1 MKTLPDKWC
10 IKQNISKEVCKW
22 FAKKPNT
29 HSANIKGGYTFLCF
43 NEEIQSSDF
52 FNTSNGY
59 IEITLQDFKELVLK
73 EKPMKYTIAQL
84 TDPKNKYIVFIET
97 KEQWNK
103 LKTTKAELTSCFH
116 GSYCY
121 NLIRCTYSSSS
132 TKNDV
137 GSYPSDSK
145 IIYFDQIDFEEETMI
160 QNKEKLIELKE
171 NLDKVKETYLNAI
184 KEVIP
189 EYVLCTKQL
198 GYCIVGKV
206 YKTEKKNKSFR
217 WLYEEFNCNTV
228 QLINEYDYFGRL
240 EATMKYFVP
249 ATKEQYNAQNT
260 PKFKVGDWA
269 YHRNNNQAYLI
280 TEFISTGFFKA
291 SFGDY
296 CDWEYLDIGLCTKAT
311 EEQIKDS
318 LLKEAE
324 KRYPIGTRFIGLG
337 SQEEEISEGYHH
349 FYCGDEKFIAVN
361 IDMGVVYRNGK
372 WAEIIPEVEKWSV
385 GTYVVFLSNNIN
397 GNNKEIGGIEK
408 IVKLSG
414 NKNIFHYQ
422 DGYCNGVCSP
432 GIQWFATKEEAEEF
446 AKTLKP
452 QYQIGDYVKLI
463 GNKESSINAIGD
475 VGKITEINSSKSVY
489 RVQVWGKGTCGNWS
503 SVSDIIKT
511 SEIELPFGN
520 LIFTIRKFSY
530 SSGSYLECKYG
541 KISKYEVK
549 NVLDWF
555 NKDFNI
561 LGYKMEIVNESNWFI
576 KFGCCEGTLEQLKA
590 IYKAMQ

>member
-10 IKQNISKEVCKW
+10 IRFKNKEQAEIIIGYFSEINSLYNNYYYTGEDRAFSSECNYSPNID
-22 FAKKPNT
+22 
-29 HSANIKGGYTFLCF
+29 TFLMKGF
-43 NEEIQSSDF
+43 K
-52 FNTSNGY
+52 
-59 IEITLQDFKELVLK
+59 EITLQDFKELVLK

-84 TDPKNKYIVFIET
+84 TDPKNKYVVFIET
-97 KEQWNK
+97 KEQWDK
-103 LKTTKAELTSCFH
+103 LKTTKAKLTSYFY

-121 NLIRCTYSSSS
+121 NLIRRTYSSNS

-137 GSYPSDSK
+137 GGYPKDSK
-145 IIYFDQIDFEEETMI
+145 IIYFDQIDFEEEIMV

-171 NLDKVKETYLNAI
+171 NLDKVKETYLNTI

-217 WLYEEFNCNTV
+217 WLYEEFNCNIT
-228 QLINEYDYFGRL
+228 QLINQYDYFGRL
-240 EATMKYFVP
+240 EATMKYFIP
-249 ATKEQYNAQNT
+249 ATKEQYEAQNT
-260 PKFKVGDWA
+260 PKFKVGDWV
-269 YHRNNNQAYLI
+269 YHGNLDQAYLI
-280 TEFISTGFFKA
+280 TEFVSTNLFKA
-291 SFGDY
+291 SFGHFSDSG
-296 CDWEYLDIGLCTKAT
+296 WLDIRPCTKAT
-311 EEQIKDS
+311 EKQIKDS

-385 GTYVVFLSNNIN
+385 GTYVVFLSNDIN
-397 GNNKEIGGIEK
+397 DNNKEIGDIEK
-408 IVKLSG
+408 IVRLSV
-414 NKNIFHYQ
+414 NKEIFYYQ
-422 DGYCNGVCSP
+422 DGYCNGINNP

-452 QYQIGDYVKLI
+452 
-463 GNKESSINAIGD
+463 
-475 VGKITEINSSKSVY
+475 
-489 RVQVWGKGTCGNWS
+489 KGVT
-503 SVSDIIKT
+503 
-511 SEIELPFGN
+511 LPFGN
-520 LIFTIRKFSY
+520 LEFTIDKK
-530 SSGSYLECKYG
+530 LQTAECREGVITKQQIQEIVDWLTIPLCDLPG
-541 KISKYEVK
+541 FHRISPNNFK
-549 NVLDWF
+549 L
-555 NKDFNI
+555 
-561 LGYKMEIVNESNWFI
+561 LGYTMQLVDNGTCSLQ
-576 KFGCCEGTLEQLKA
+576 FGCCIGTFNEAKA